1 MTKDQAIEVLVNHV
15 KNHPEPAPS
24 AHGHPEDFRDDY
36 NEWRERRAKVT
47 EAVVVLSVPVVVP
60 LPPGGWIKS
69 TDRLPENDIVCWV
82 VIAATQKVEVRCF
95 NSHWKCWDGESGD
108 DFMNKI
114 EAVSHWQ
121 PLIKPAAPLVVMHH
135 NDFKSFCEAVGGS
148 VETPPDGRN
157 QTSGTTRES

>member
-1 MTKDQAIEVLVNHV
+1 MNQQTAAPDVLTENLRFFKSFCEAVKDQAIEVLVNHV

-36 NEWRERRAKVT
+36 DKWRERRAKVA
-47 EAVVVLSVPVVVP
+47 EAVAVLSVPVAE
-60 LPPGGWIKS
+60 PPSSGWIKS

-82 VIAATQKVEVRCF
+82 VITATQEVEVRCF
-95 NSHWKCWDGESGD
+95 NSNSHWKCWDDESGD

-121 PLIKPAAPLVVMHH
+121 PRIKPVAPR
-135 NDFKSFCEAVGGS
+135 G
-148 VETPPDGRN
+148 
-157 QTSGTTRES
+157 ES